1 MAQSAVPES
10 RKPDR
15 LRKRTPGPSVCTGES
30 GTAFDCLPHTSLKQI
45 QENIE
50 IEADEAKL
58 IVQPLLDTENT
69 FVKDLDDFLQRWEA
83 LELRRK
89 ELLHRRWTQN
99 VWNPIQKRIEQ
110 HVLRRISESPDKMRA
125 MLERYLK
132 YCDTKGFVFL
142 DNYDPLEYNPFERHI
157 NRQCYSK
164 VFSPEPTDPLLL
176 RSQGTVKEQSGFLRS
191 QTGHVYNRKESEDP
205 HMLHVSQSAK
215 ADKLFSSC

>member
-1 MAQSAVPES
+1 MVSKMHAGGQAQSAVPES

-132 YCDTKGFVFL
+132 YCDTK
-142 DNYDPLEYNPFERHI
+142 
-157 NRQCYSK
+157 